1 MHLHGT
7 QCRGY
12 TSRLMTDSA
21 TIPEWNADDAA
32 GSFAACATW
41 FSGKARETFINDRS
55 HGEMFFFWDAQGQM
69 GAAQP
74 PAGVERAQL
83 AAMLRAEVAR
93 LQIYGVVHIAEAWMY
108 LPKQKNDHTYK
119 QVVQGEI
126 AVSQLRPED
135 RTETLMV
142 RMESRDGV
150 SHLWLSPIVRS
161 GEDVTLSEVLEFDD
175 PAKGGFG
182 SFFG

>member
-1 MHLHGT
+1 
-7 QCRGY
+7 
-12 TSRLMTDSA
+12 MTDSSI
-21 TIPEWNADDAA
+21 IPQWNADDAA
-32 GSFAACATW
+32 GSFAACAAW
-41 FSGKARETFINDRS
+41 FSSKARETFLKDKT
-55 HGEMFFFWDAQGQM
+55 HGEMFFFWDVQGQM

-74 PAGVERAQL
+74 PPGIERAQL
-83 AAMLRAEVAR
+83 TAMLKAEVER
-93 LQIYGVVHIAEAWMY
+93 LQVYGVVHIAEAWMY

-126 AVSQLRPED
+126 AVSQLKPED

-161 GEDVTLSEVLEFDD
+161 GEEVTLRDVLAFDD

-182 SFFG
+182 SFFSPPA

>member
-1 MHLHGT
+1 MN
-7 QCRGY
+7 
-12 TSRLMTDSA
+12 DPDA
-21 TIPEWNADDAA
+21 IPEWNVNDAA

-41 FSGKARETFINDRS
+41 FSGKARETFLNDS
-55 HGEMFFFWDAQGQM
+55 THGEMFFFWDANGQM

-74 PAGVERAQL
+74 PPGIERTQL

-93 LQIYGVVHIAEAWMY
+93 LQVYGVVHIAEAWMY

-161 GEDVTLSEVLEFDD
+161 DEGVTLLDVLEFDD